1 MAEQSTS
8 VPTSSG
14 TDWDPSL
21 PPRYPY
27 YGLTLPPVNGESREY
42 YCNNME
48 HPPMT
53 LLTHSVKVPA
63 IMKLTKALGLI
74 DDATEKQAL
83 YQVAA
88 DLKTLDDVAHE
99 STASLATMVVLNAL
113 RDLSRQHTDEPGQP
127 FWKSEAI
134 EDQAQ
139 SLIFRGAVQTLSTM
153 NPAFGRWMQTCWIK
167 RRQYMETI
175 GRDYCAY
182 VHDILLPE
190 TALIA
195 SLLEDEIPQGPGS
208 RGMAAAT
215 KSITTGA
222 TSCTAPYLLRFK
234 RRMQATESLQKLK
247 SRVDALDPEETDAAF
262 VELRKIFTKVHEYE
276 NKVASYCTQD
286 PLNPSGQDAYMTA
299 MYGPC
304 LVDSWKSVS
313 SASAGGEPFV
323 KTCESPDPLSLGWCT
338 WRYKRMTGPQTDD
351 SAAREGL
358 EKEHTIVRVIRT
370 DCKGEYLLAVRRTPI
385 LDPLISFPQKLVAH
399 VDQTRISNSLPI

>member
-27 YGLTLPPVNGESREY
+27 YGLTLPPVNGES
-42 YCNNME
+42 
-48 HPPMT
+48 
-53 LLTHSVKVPA
+53 LKVPA

-323 KTCESPDPLSLGWCT
+323 KTS
-338 WRYKRMTGPQTDD
+338 
-351 SAAREGL
+351 AREGL

-370 DCKGEYLLAVRRTPI
+370 DCKDPDIEFSADLKGMLEYTRSEQFKPYLAEMWEDRLEELSRT
-385 LDPLISFPQKLVAH
+385 SGAEGMTG
-399 VDQTRISNSLPI
+399 QTAT